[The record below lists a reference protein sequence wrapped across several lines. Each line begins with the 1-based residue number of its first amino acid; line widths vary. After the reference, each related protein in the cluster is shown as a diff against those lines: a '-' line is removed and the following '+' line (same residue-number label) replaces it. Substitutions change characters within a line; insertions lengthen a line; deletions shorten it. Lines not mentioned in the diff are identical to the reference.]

1 MEDNSLLNFFYD
13 VPNDAYYYDAV
24 KWAVEKGIT
33 GGVGSD
39 LFAPDRPCTR
49 AQIVTF
55 LWRAAGSPVVNYAMD
70 LEDVAEDTY
79 YAEAVRWALSLRI
92 TTGTGDT
99 TFSPDAA
106 CTRAQAVAFLFRY
119 AAANG
124 MDAVTLQELISGYAD
139 AASVPGYAVPAMNWA
154 LSAGI
159 VQGDGTNLLPN
170 AVCTRAQIVTF
181 LWRAGK

>member
-1 MEDNSLLNFFYD
+1 MPFTD
-13 VPNDAYYYDAV
+13 VPAGSYYADAV
-24 KWAVEKGIT
+24 LWAMEKGIT
-33 GGVGSD
+33 KGTGATTFS
-39 LFAPDRPCTR
+39 PDATCTR
-49 AQIVTF
+49 AQIVT
-55 LWRAAGSPVVNYAMD
+55 
-70 LEDVAEDTY
+70 
-79 YAEAVRWALSLRI
+79 
-92 TTGTGDT
+92 
-99 TFSPDAA
+99 
-106 CTRAQAVAFLFRY
+106 FLFRY